1 MPNLNDIDHYWGSDA
16 AVSST
21 ADLGT
26 VEGTPRGQQRVLRRL
41 LTNPRAIQP
50 DGTVLPPDYPFHPDY
65 GAGLPRYVGL
75 AVDPA
80 EIVALIRGQ
89 ILLEDSVAR
98 IPAPQITVTQIT
110 GGLSVSIK
118 YTDAAT
124 STPATLSFNVNQ

>member
-1 MPNLNDIDHYWGSDA
+1 VPNLNDIDHLWGSDT
-16 AVSST
+16 AVSAT

-26 VEGTPRGQQRVLRRL
+26 VEGTSRGQQRVIRRL
-41 LTNPRAIQP
+41 MTNPRAVLP
-50 DGTVLPPDYPFHPDY
+50 DGSVLPAGYPFHPEY

-75 AVDPA
+75 AVDPS

-98 IPAPQITVTQIT
+98 VPQPQITVTPIT
-110 GGLSVSIK
+110 GGLSISIK

-124 STPATLSFNVNQ
+124 STPATLSFNVN

>member
-1 MPNLNDIDHYWGSDA
+1 VPNLNDIDHYWGSDA
-16 AVSST
+16 SGSPT
-21 ADLGT
+21 GDLGT
-26 VEGTPRGQQRVLRRL
+26 VEVTSRGQQRILRRL
-41 LTNPRAIQP
+41 LTNPRAVLP
-50 DGTVLPPDYPFHPDY
+50 DGPVLPADYPFHPDY

-75 AVDPA
+75 AVDPG

-98 IPAPQITVTQIT
+98 IPAPQITVSSIT
-110 GGLSVSIK
+110 GGLSVAIR

>member
-1 MPNLNDIDHYWGSDA
+1 VPNLNDIDHFWGSDTA
-16 AVSST
+16 ASAT

-26 VEGTPRGQQRVLRRL
+26 VEGTSRGQQRVLRRL
-41 LTNPRAIQP
+41 LTNPRAVLP
-50 DGTVLPPDYPFHPDY
+50 DGTVLPADYPFHPEY

-80 EIVALIRGQ
+80 QIVALIRGQ

-98 IPAPQITVTQIT
+98 IPAPVISVSPFI
-110 GGLSVSIK
+110 GGLSVAIR